1 MKTNK
6 FRRNTS
12 HPLTFLVTLV
22 FAIIF
27 IFPVVWLIISSLKLE
42 TELTRWPIIWLP
54 KTLQWNNYIQLWI
67 DPRIGIVKAAI
78 NSFTLSIIFA
88 VPNVI
93 ISAFG
98 GYAFARINAPGRS
111 FFLSLLFAT
120 MLIPYSITIIPQF
133 VLYSKIGLIDNR
145 LLWLLWGLGGS
156 AYMIILFRQFYTSFP
171 KELDDAAEI
180 DGANPFSTFL
190 RIYLP
195 NSAAPLAITFLFS
208 FSSVWGDWFS
218 QALFLTDKNETL
230 AMLLATAFKNP
241 MGRPFLTQTFAGI
254 VVYALPLVILYLI
267 MQKQIVQGILTTGM
281 KG

>member
-1 MKTNK
+1 MSINQ
-6 FRRNTS
+6 FRRHAGRS
-12 HPLTFLVTLV
+12 LTFLVTTI
-22 FAIIF
+22 FSIIF
-27 IFPVVWLIISSLKLE
+27 VFPVVWLIISSLKLE
-42 TELTRWPIIWLP
+42 TELIRWPIVWLP
-54 KTLQWNNYIQLWI
+54 KIPQWNNYVQLWA
-67 DPRIGIVKAAI
+67 DPRFGITKAAI
-78 NSFTLSIIFA
+78 NSFTLSILFA
-88 VPNVI
+88 VPNVFV
-93 ISAFG
+93 SAFG

-133 VLYSKIGLIDNR
+133 VLYSKIGLINNR

-171 KELDDAAEI
+171 KDLDDAAEI
-180 DGANPFSTFL
+180 DGANPFTTFI

-208 FSSVWGDWFS
+208 FSGIWGDWFS

-230 AMLLATAFKNP
+230 AMVLATAFKNP
-241 MGRPFLTQTFAGI
+241 MGRPVLTQTFAGI
-254 VVYALPLVILYLI
+254 VLYALPLVVLYLF
-267 MQKQIVQGILTTGM
+267 MQKQIVQGILTTGL